1 MELDQTATTAM
12 LHGIHPYTVRAP
24 DLQHGGFDFGS
35 TPTVYPYMPLTLV
48 AAAPWVALLRD
59 YRFGIACCLP
69 ITILL
74 IRRAG
79 RVLRVDDAHLDL
91 LTVALVLHPA
101 APEMA
106 GIGYL
111 EPLLVVTAAA
121 FVLLA
126 ATERRGGFGEATA
139 SCSCRQSSKCDR
151 ACPAVCGH
159 ARARKIGR
167 GGSRY
172 RRGDRRAVRLWRWR
186 PTIDGILFFVRVPL
200 RFRTDSDSLATLL
213 FALTGIESPRSIPI
227 VVQFVAA
234 AVAYRRVRNRGLEGL
249 LLASALSLLSS
260 FLVAPQA
267 FTKTTTFSQPHYYC
281 FQHSPPRVAREPH
294 DAGYPAIAGRGR
306 RDADR
311 ARRGLRRLSRGVLP
325 GSSPLGPVQ

>member
-1 MELDQTATTAM
+1 
-12 LHGIHPYTVRAP
+12 
-24 DLQHGGFDFGS
+24 
-35 TPTVYPYMPLTLV
+35 MPLTLV

-139 SCSCRQSSKCDR
+139 FLLL
-151 ACPAVCGH
+151 PAIKQYVIAPVLLYVAMRG
-159 ARARKIGR
+159 REIGR

-172 RRGDRRAVRLWRWR
+172 RRGDRRAVR
-186 PTIDGILFFVRVPL
+186 
-200 RFRTDSDSLATLL
+200 SLAMASDDRWHPVLR
-213 FALTGIESPRSIPI
+213 AC
-227 VVQFVAA
+227 AA
-234 AVAYRRVRNRGLEGL
+234 PLSHGQR
-249 LLASALSLLSS
+249 LAG
-260 FLVAPQA
+260 
-267 FTKTTTFSQPHYYC
+267 
-281 FQHSPPRVAREPH
+281 HSPVRADRHREPEI
-294 DAGYPAIAGRGR
+294 DPDR
-306 RDADR
+306 R
-311 ARRGLRRLSRGVLP
+311 
-325 GSSPLGPVQ
+325 